1 MASKVDICNMALMR
15 IGVST
20 IIADINEGS
29 QESNVCAQ
37 FFDATL
43 DYILRDYPW
52 NFAEVRVTLAQ
63 AAGDPPTNWA
73 FKYAYP
79 SDCLAAIA
87 ITIPGLRT
95 PTASARVPFKVAY
108 EPGVGRVIYTDM
120 GTAELVYRAR
130 VTDTTMWDPMF
141 VSAFAYL
148 LASEICLPLSV
159 NPAISQ
165 QARQAY
171 ALVSSSAAA
180 RNMSEGAEGPEPPS
194 ELIATRNM
202 AVPFSR
208 DSWPYYG

>member
-20 IIADINEGS
+20 IISDINEGS

-95 PTASARVPFKVAY
+95 PTAAARVPFKVAF
-108 EPGVGRVIYTDM
+108 EPGVGFPHTSASKPPRKRKPVRKK
-120 GTAELVYRAR
+120 APAR
-130 VTDTTMWDPMF
+130 PGG
-141 VSAFAYL
+141 
-148 LASEICLPLSV
+148 
-159 NPAISQ
+159 
-165 QARQAY
+165 QA
-171 ALVSSSAAA
+171 
-180 RNMSEGAEGPEPPS
+180 G
-194 ELIATRNM
+194 
-202 AVPFSR
+202 
-208 DSWPYYG
+208 

>member
-1 MASKVDICNMALMR
+1 MNFSVASVR
-15 IGVST
+15 
-20 IIADINEGS
+20 
-29 QESNVCAQ
+29 
-37 FFDATL
+37 FFAAIVLAVLAIQSPAGIPSRETPRPTDRPLNQPARAKL
-43 DYILRDYPW
+43 SRDYGNLP
-52 NFAEVRVTLAQ
+52 LA
-63 AAGDPPTNWA
+63 
-73 FKYAYP
+73 F
-79 SDCLAAIA
+79 
-87 ITIPGLRT
+87 
-95 PTASARVPFKVAY
+95 
-108 EPGVGRVIYTDM
+108 EPNVGRVIYTDM
-120 GTAELVYRAR
+120 GAAELVYRAR

-159 NPAISQ
+159 NPAVAQ

-171 ALVSSSAAA
+171 GQVSSSAAA